1 MQRRS
6 FKSTLHATWAV
17 LRFRVIGFRVI
28 DLGLW
33 GYRFRVIGFRVWG
46 SSREHTFTRFRCDPI
61 RDHSVRPETVYP
73 NARTF
78 VNT

>member
-33 GYRFRVIGFRVWG
+33 GYRFRVIVIGFRV
-46 SSREHTFTRFRCDPI
+46 
-61 RDHSVRPETVYP
+61 
-73 NARTF
+73 
-78 VNT
+78 